1 MSPSPRPSRRRA
13 PPRARHE
20 ESKAGSRVRC
30 APHEVGGLHT
40 PTRGAAASHAPGP
53 IVAVELS
60 PVAAVQAAWRAEP
73 CLRSAPLAI
82 VAPGGPVQAVCP
94 LAAAAGIVPGQGVTQ
109 ARLCCPDVM
118 MRALDRAAIALLYD
132 DLLVTLSAMSPVV
145 EAANS
150 AAGLAYLD
158 ARGLERLWGDPA
170 AVARKALQALAARDL
185 AARAGAGPARVVAL
199 TLARRMG
206 AEGPRALAEPEARAF
221 LHALPIDDPTLGL
234 LPATA
239 TALRELGITTAGA
252 LAALPLAGVALR
264 FGPDAIAAHH
274 SVASAA
280 DPPLHP
286 WRPPDSLAVEH
297 RVEAGISDAMVV
309 QALLRRLSDWLAVQL
324 VERGQAAATL
334 TLHVA
339 CENGARLAQRAYYGT
354 PLQAAP
360 TLAAAALDLLA
371 RSRLTAPV
379 EALAL
384 RATDLRRPDARQRGL
399 WDDQTVDRRHERL
412 AAAMAAHAQRYGQG
426 RLRRL
431 RRDPLAA
438 DGWVW
443 EEAEDVP

>member
-1 MSPSPRPSRRRA
+1 
-13 PPRARHE
+13 
-20 ESKAGSRVRC
+20 
-30 APHEVGGLHT
+30 
-40 PTRGAAASHAPGP
+40 
-53 IVAVELS
+53 VELS
-60 PVAAVQAAWRAEP
+60 PAAAVQAAWRAEP

-82 VAPGGPVQAVCP
+82 AAPGGPVQAVCP
-94 LAAAAGIVPGQGVTQ
+94 LAAADGIVPGHGVTQ

-118 MRALDRAAIALLYD
+118 VRAPDREAIALLYD
-132 DLLVTLSAMSPVV
+132 DLLVTLSAISPVV
-145 EAANS
+145 EAADS

-158 ARGLERLWGDPA
+158 AHGLERLWGDPA

-199 TLARRMG
+199 ALARRMG

-234 LPATA
+234 SPATA
-239 TALRELGITTAGA
+239 TALHELGITTAGA

-274 SVASAA
+274 SVAGAV

-297 RVEAGISDAMVV
+297 RVEAGVSDAMIV
-309 QALLRRLSDWLAVQL
+309 QALLRRLSDRLAAQL

-339 CENGARLAQRAYYGT
+339 CEDGARLAQRAHHGA

-360 TLAAAALDLLA
+360 ALATAALDLLA
-371 RSRLTAPV
+371 RSPLAAPV

-399 WDDQTVDRRHERL
+399 WDDQAVDRRHERL
-412 AAAMAAHAQRYGQG
+412 AAAMAAHAQRYGQD

-431 RRDPLAA
+431 RRDPLTA
-438 DGWVW
+438 DGWAW
-443 EEAEDVP
+443 EEAEDAP

>member
-1 MSPSPRPSRRRA
+1 M
-13 PPRARHE
+13 
-20 ESKAGSRVRC
+20 
-30 APHEVGGLHT
+30 
-40 PTRGAAASHAPGP
+40 RGAAASRAPGP

-60 PVAAVQAAWRAEP
+60 PTAAVQAAWHAEP
-73 CLRSAPLAI
+73 CLRPAPLAI
-82 VAPGGPVQAVCP
+82 AAPGGPVQAVCP
-94 LAAAAGIVPGQGVTQ
+94 LAAAAGILPGHSVAQ
-109 ARLCCPDVM
+109 ARLRCPGVTV
-118 MRALDRAAIALLYD
+118 RAPDREAIALLHD
-132 DLLVTLSAMSPVV
+132 DLLVTLSAISPVV
-145 EAANS
+145 EAADS
-150 AAGLAYLD
+150 TAGPAYLD
-158 ARGLERLWGDPA
+158 AHGLERLWGDPA

-199 TLARRMG
+199 ALARRMG
-206 AEGPRALAEPEARAF
+206 AEGPRALAEQEARAF

-234 LPATA
+234 SPATA
-239 TALRELGITTAGA
+239 TALHELGITTDGA

-264 FGPDAIAAHH
+264 FGPDAVAAHH
-274 SVASAA
+274 GVAGAA

-297 RVEAGISDAMVV
+297 RVEAGVSDATIV
-309 QALLRRLSDWLAVQL
+309 QALLRRLSDRLAAQL

-339 CENGARLAQRAYYGT
+339 CEDGARLAQRAHQGT

-360 TLAAAALDLLA
+360 ALAAAALDLLA
-371 RSRLTAPV
+371 RSDPLLCRCAAPAAPV

-384 RATDLRRPDARQRGL
+384 QATDLRRPDARQRGL
-399 WDDQTVDRRHERL
+399 WDDQAVDRRHERL
-412 AAAMAAHAQRYGQG
+412 AAAMAAHAQRYGQDH
-426 RLRRL
+426 LQRL

>member
-1 MSPSPRPSRRRA
+1 MSPSSRPSRRRA

-20 ESKAGSRVRC
+20 EGKAGSS
-30 APHEVGGLHT
+30 T
-40 PTRGAAASHAPGP
+40 QGAAASRASGP

-60 PVAAVQAAWRAEP
+60 PAAPVQAAWHAEP

-82 VAPGGPVQAVCP
+82 VALGALVQAVCP
-94 LAAAAGIVPGQGVTQ
+94 LAASAGIVPGHGVRE
-109 ARLCCPDVM
+109 ARLRCPDVM
-118 MRALDRAAIALLYD
+118 VRAPDREAIALLYD
-132 DLLVTLSAMSPVV
+132 DLLVTLSAISPVV
-145 EAANS
+145 EAADS

-158 ARGLERLWGDPA
+158 AHGLERLWGDPA

-199 TLARRMG
+199 ALARRMG
-206 AEGPRALAEPEARAF
+206 AEGPRALAEPEAQAF

-234 LPATA
+234 SPATA
-239 TALRELGITTAGA
+239 TALHELGITTAGA

-274 SVASAA
+274 SVAGAA
-280 DPPLHP
+280 DPPLRP
-286 WRPPDSLAVEH
+286 WMPPDSLVVEH
-297 RVEAGISDAMVV
+297 GVEAGVSDATIV
-309 QALLRRLSDWLAVQL
+309 QALLRRLSDRLAAQL

-334 TLHVA
+334 ALHVA
-339 CENGARLAQRAYYGT
+339 CEDGARLAQRAHYGT

-360 TLAAAALDLLA
+360 ALAAAALDLLA
-371 RSRLTAPV
+371 RSRLAAPV

-384 RATDLRRPDARQRGL
+384 QATDLRRPDARQRGL
-399 WDDQTVDRRHERL
+399 WDDQAVDRRHERL

-443 EEAEDVP
+443 EEAEDVPSTTDG